1 MFEEEVLETIKK
13 YNLIQKDDKIVLAKD
28 QLFATLSTYNR
39 LLEYK
44 KENPLIVL
52 DENHIKLME
61 HLTSY
66 IIPDN
71 DDYCYDISARDEL
84 LSRAD
89 DLSKISPRKK

>member
-1 MFEEEVLETIKK
+1 
-13 YNLIQKDDKIVLAKD
+13 
-28 QLFATLSTYNR
+28 
-39 LLEYK
+39 
-44 KENPLIVL
+44 
-52 DENHIKLME
+52 ME